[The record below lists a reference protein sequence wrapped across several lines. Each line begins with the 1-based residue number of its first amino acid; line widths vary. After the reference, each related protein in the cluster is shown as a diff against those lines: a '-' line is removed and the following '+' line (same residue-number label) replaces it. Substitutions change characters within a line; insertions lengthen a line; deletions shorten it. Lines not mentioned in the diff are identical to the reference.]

1 MEAIIRVG
9 GQQYKAIPGKTLDLD
24 FDKSAEPGA
33 NVEFEEVLYVKGDDA
48 DAKIG
53 TPTVAGAKVV
63 GKVVGPVEGPKLAVM
78 KFRRRKNSKTRAGH
92 RQAYTRIQ
100 IESVQA

>member
-33 NVEFEEVLYVKGDDA
+33 NVEFDEVLYVKDDDA

-53 TPTVAGAKVV
+53 TPTVSRPRCVTT
-63 GKVVGPVEGPKLAVM
+63 
-78 KFRRRKNSKTRAGH
+78 RSSK
-92 RQAYTRIQ
+92 
-100 IESVQA
+100 